1 MMNATAIRE
10 AQSNP
15 NTTESDLSSA
25 LAKFPRYTN
34 TSTEYVDLPAWIT
47 LIANVGFSSANPD
60 SIFKPVRP
68 MNATQQL
75 SLYKFLP
82 SLSSSP
88 SFLTH
93 LHSTSVPLVSTM
105 HTTWLSSRIV
115 PWLHFV
121 PMNHAFTDIYA
132 ILDCFIGNGKASSGA
147 HGEMVRHGA
156 HDEEAMRIATE
167 GKEWA
172 ERVVRREDMLVYLG
186 RGSSGE
192 GYMGDIEAL
201 ESQLGHIARI
211 RSDETAETIL
221 L

>member
-1 MMNATAIRE
+1 MN
-10 AQSNP
+10 
-15 NTTESDLSSA
+15 
-25 LAKFPRYTN
+25 Y
-34 TSTEYVDLPAWIT
+34 
-47 LIANVGFSSANPD
+47 
-60 SIFKPVRP
+60 
-68 MNATQQL
+68 
-75 SLYKFLP
+75 
-82 SLSSSP
+82 
-88 SFLTH
+88 
-93 LHSTSVPLVSTM
+93 
-105 HTTWLSSRIV
+105 
-115 PWLHFV
+115 
-121 PMNHAFTDIYA
+121 AFTDIYA

-172 ERVVRREDMLVYLG
+172 ESVVRRENILVYLG